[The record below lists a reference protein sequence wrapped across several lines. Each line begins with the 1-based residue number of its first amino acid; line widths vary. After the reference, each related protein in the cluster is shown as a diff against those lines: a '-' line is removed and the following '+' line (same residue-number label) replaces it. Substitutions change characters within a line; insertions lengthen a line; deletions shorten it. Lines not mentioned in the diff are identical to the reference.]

1 MNILDIKKVIGIDVA
16 KDTLSVSIFD
26 GKVHIVKEIN
36 YTIKNINNF
45 IKKFNKEKTIFVMEA
60 TGVYHLKVATTI
72 FNKEFKVF
80 VINPFVIKKYS
91 QMKLMRIKTDS
102 VDAKLIASFGY
113 EYYKELK
120 EFKPS
125 DIKRVEVDNTIKAI
139 DDLNHLK
146 TITNNQL
153 QAIKKVPNANKG
165 VIKSYQNTIKYL
177 TKEIAK
183 LKKELEALLKENF
196 SKEFKLLNSIPGVG
210 LKVIAMIIAF
220 YDSFKS
226 FDSAKKVVSFA
237 GIAPSPYESGTSIKR
252 RGGISKKGNSL
263 IRKIIYMATLSATLF
278 NPLVKQKYQRLIQRG
293 KSKMTALIAAANK
306 LLRIAFGVLKS
317 QKPFDVN
324 YLANIS

>member
-1 MNILDIKKVIGIDVA
+1 MNTLDIKKVIGIDVA

-26 GKVHIVKEIN
+26 GKVYIVKEIN
-36 YTIKNINNF
+36 YTIKNINKF